1 MNQAISYAIAAVAGY
16 LLGSIS
22 TGLLVAKKEANVDL
36 RSAGSKSTGATN
48 VLRVLGKR
56 PAAITFLGD
65 FLKVMLAC
73 LVGWFLYGQTGAMV
87 GGLAGIIGHNWPV
100 YHQFKG
106 GKGVASSVAAML
118 FVFPIPALAAIAFFF
133 LVTGVSRYVS
143 LGSMAML
150 ALFALIVVFTQW
162 GYWVAC
168 VWAIALAALCIFRH
182 RANIGRLLKG
192 TENKLSFKTK

>member
-73 LVGWFLYGQTGAMV
+73 LVGWLLYGQTGAMV
-87 GGLAGIIGHNWPV
+87 SGLAGIIGHNWPV

-106 GKGVASSVAAML
+106 GKGVASSVAVML

-150 ALFALIVVFTQW
+150 TLFALLVAFTQW
-162 GYWVAC
+162 GNWFAC
-168 VWAIALAALCIFRH
+168 LWAVALAALCIFRH

-192 TENKLSFKTK
+192 TENKLSFKSK